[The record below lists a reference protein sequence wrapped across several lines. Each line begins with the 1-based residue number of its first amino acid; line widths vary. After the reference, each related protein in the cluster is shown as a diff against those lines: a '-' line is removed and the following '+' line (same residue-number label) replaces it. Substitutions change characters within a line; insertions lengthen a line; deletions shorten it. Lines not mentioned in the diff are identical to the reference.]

1 MMNKI
6 VKVTGV
12 CTDVTKRQMLINS
25 IKTICNNSSTYDID
39 SVSLESEKY
48 NDVSDYST
56 LYKFCILIK
65 TSLTDVELKDDYVL
79 LSIHKEC
86 DEDTLEY
93 SIV

>member
-1 MMNKI
+1 MI

-25 IKTICNNSSTYDID
+25 IKTICNNSSIYDID

-48 NDVSDYST
+48 NDLSGYST

-65 TSLTDVELKDDYVL
+65 TSSSSDVELKDDYVL

-86 DEDTLEY
+86 NEDTLEY